1 MSRDQQNR
9 GVVGQLWARLRGLRQ
24 WVRYIAV
31 AGVGFFASL
40 LFIVLA
46 RPLLAPLVGR
56 ESYGFVVLVWMLA
69 TLYVIHLYSQNALG
83 D

>member
-1 MSRDQQNR
+1 MAQDEDNR
-9 GVVGQLWARLRGLRQ
+9 GVATHLWLRLRGLRR
-24 WVRYIAV
+24 WARYIAV

-40 LFIVLA
+40 LFIVLV
-46 RPLLAPLVGR
+46 RPVLAPAVRR

-69 TLYVIHLYSQNALG
+69 TLYVIHLYSRDVFA